1 MLVIRRISAEDIN
14 NGFAI
19 LEQHFIIEQERLR
32 SQNSAFG
39 AERCHSQAEWHWESF
54 LISQGLRISYGRR
67 TTVILFQRVSRRWKK
82 SKLIKTLKQ
91 GYFRYSYHSF
101 LKT

>member
-14 NGFAI
+14 NSFAI

-39 AERCHSQAEWHWESF
+39 AERCHSQAE
-54 LISQGLRISYGRR
+54 
-67 TTVILFQRVSRRWKK
+67 
-82 SKLIKTLKQ
+82 
-91 GYFRYSYHSF
+91 
-101 LKT
+101 